1 VETTHHPKENTM
13 AVTSLLDMNIAPASL
28 PEAPAIIAQVLT
40 ATRAFD
46 GNLGVEVL
54 VDTADPA
61 HFVAVETWE
70 SIAHDDAYRAW
81 RATPEG
87 ASALGSILAGAP
99 TLTRFEP
106 VAPTAN

>member
-1 VETTHHPKENTM
+1 MT
-13 AVTSLLDMNIAPASL
+13 VTSLLDLRVAPASL
-28 PEAPAIIAQVLT
+28 AEAATVIAEVLV

-54 VDTADPA
+54 VDDADPA
-61 HFVAVETWE
+61 HFVVVEKWE

-87 ASALGSILAGAP
+87 ASALGGILAGP
-99 TLTRFEP
+99 PSLTRFEP
-106 VAPTAN
+106 VGPALD

>member
-1 VETTHHPKENTM
+1 M
-13 AVTSLLDMNIAPASL
+13 AVTSLLDMNISPASL
-28 PEAPAIIAQVLT
+28 AEAPAIIAQVLI

-54 VDTADPA
+54 VDTDNPA

-70 SIAHDDAYRAW
+70 SIAHDNAYRAW

-87 ASALGSILAGAP
+87 ASALGSILAGPP

-106 VAPTAN
+106 VAPS

>member
-1 VETTHHPKENTM
+1 M
-13 AVTSLLDMNIAPASL
+13 SVTSLLDLRVAPAFLADASTL
-28 PEAPAIIAQVLT
+28 IADVLV

-54 VDTADPA
+54 VDESDPA
-61 HFVAVETWE
+61 HYLVVEKWE

-87 ASALGSILAGAP
+87 ASALGSILAEAP

-106 VAPTAN
+106 AAPSR

>member
-1 VETTHHPKENTM
+1 M
-13 AVTSLLDMNIAPASL
+13 
-28 PEAPAIIAQVLT
+28 AIIATLDLRFDPTKLDDARTVINRVLT
-40 ATRAFD
+40 ETRAFD

-54 VDTADPA
+54 VDTADTA

-106 VAPTAN
+106 APTVD

>member
-1 VETTHHPKENTM
+1 M
-13 AVTSLLDMNIAPASL
+13 AVTALLDLHVTPEAVAGAPAL
-28 PEAPAIIAQVLT
+28 IADVLT
-40 ATRAFD
+40 ATRAFE

-54 VDTADPA
+54 VDTDDAA
-61 HFVAVETWE
+61 HFMVVETWE

-87 ASALGSILAGAP
+87 ASALGSIVAGPP

-106 VAPTAN
+106 ASN

>member
-1 VETTHHPKENTM
+1 MT
-13 AVTSLLDMNIAPASL
+13 VTSLLDLRVAPASL
-28 PEAPAIIAQVLT
+28 AEASAVIADVLV

-54 VDTADPA
+54 VDDADPA
-61 HFVAVETWE
+61 HFVVVEKWE
-70 SIAHDDAYRAW
+70 SMAHDDAYRAW

-87 ASALGSILAGAP
+87 ASTLGSILAGPP

-106 VAPTAN
+106 AAPARD

>member
-1 VETTHHPKENTM
+1 M
-13 AVTSLLDMNIAPASL
+13 AVTSLLDLTIAPASL
-28 PEAPAIIAQVLT
+28 ADAPAIIAQVLT
-40 ATRAFD
+40 ATRAFA

-54 VDTADPA
+54 VDVANPA

-70 SIAHDDAYRAW
+70 SIEHDDAYRAW

-106 VAPTAN
+106 LAPAVN